1 MPKRFPGWAESG
13 ARLLL
18 DVDIDFTDV
27 PSPTR
32 EQLVGPKDMTS
43 VLKVCSGT
51 GPSTF
56 VSEFGEQK
64 VTFTNGGWS
73 IQRPTGNVKNAA
85 GSLVKPEGL
94 LCFWL
99 DCENGATRRDVEIK
113 SGTRIFFTTGVWDD
127 PAGLESQKEE
137 YNEIVMKLQNVVDET
152 RETTEKEETNNMLE
166 QAFDFRKMVGNAKE
180 FDNLKLQKEALERT
194 SPPKGASKAKNGVQ
208 IAPTGSMVI
217 KGNNIPD
224 WLPGSECLI
233 LGTFTTKSLDEQNRA
248 IEANVV

>member
-18 DVDIDFTDV
+18 DVDIDFTDE

-32 EQLVGPKDMTS
+32 EQLVGPKDKTS
-43 VLKVCSGT
+43 VLKVCST

-73 IQRPTGNVKNAA
+73 IQRPTGNVKNAV
-85 GSLVKPEGL
+85 GGLVKPEGL

-99 DCENGATRRDVEIK
+99 DCTSGATRRDVAIK
-113 SGTRIFFTTGVWDD
+113 PGTRIFFTTGVWDD
-127 PAGLESQKEE
+127 PALLKSQKEE
-137 YNEIVMKLQNVVDET
+137 YNDIVTKLQTVVDET
-152 RETTEKEETNNMLE
+152 RETKEKEETNNMLE
-166 QAFDFRKMVGNAKE
+166 QALDFRTMVGNAKE
-180 FDNLKLQKEALERT
+180 FDTLKLQKETLERM

-217 KGNNIPD
+217 KGNSIPD
-224 WLPGSECLI
+224 WLPGSEYLI
-233 LGTFTTKSLDEQNRA
+233 LGTFSTKSLDEQ
-248 IEANVV
+248 